1 MCLHVSEFQNG
12 VKLVSFTRRCVYQE
26 LTLNVPHI
34 SESCIEIKIKWNFY
48 FHTST
53 WCLKRFYEVFKTFIK
68 PFETPQRN
76 VKIKILL
83 IFFSS
88 SGIGT
93 GRVKKCSFFG
103 KFGML
108 CFLVTPVLR
117 FVFLPDCWPSKIHGD
132 EEWFLFLASV
142 VLNHVQPLVK
152 LYISLQ
158 VSVWNSQKWC
168 LIIKCLL
175 VPFAINAS
183 LISSGIFLQLLS
195 ILKCILKRSK
205 VWKNRTV

>member
-1 MCLHVSEFQNG
+1 MCLHVSKFQNG

-26 LTLNVPHI
+26 LTLNVPYI

-108 CFLVTPVLR
+108 LFSCNTRFEIRLFARLLTVQDSRRWGMVSISRQRSIKSCTTPGEIVHKLVSICLKQSKM
-117 FVFLPDCWPSKIHGD
+117 VFDNKMFTCS
-132 EEWFLFLASV
+132 FC
-142 VLNHVQPLVK
+142 
-152 LYISLQ
+152 Y
-158 VSVWNSQKWC
+158 
-168 LIIKCLL
+168 KCK
-175 VPFAINAS
+175 S
-183 LISSGIFLQLLS
+183 H
-195 ILKCILKRSK
+195 
-205 VWKNRTV
+205 